1 MAILTLEERR
11 AHGHMPCLTDGRGEI
26 HHSRTGRNGLAV
38 VMPEYVGT
46 EECVSMDHDD
56 TRGQR
61 LEGTKF
67 RQRLEGRSLRE
78 DAWGNILEEEA

>member
-1 MAILTLEERR
+1 
-11 AHGHMPCLTDGRGEI
+11 
-26 HHSRTGRNGLAV
+26 
-38 VMPEYVGT
+38 MPEYVGT